1 MAVHALH
8 AFGEVNVLEMH
19 RVLPLLR
26 IVRGDHGVVE
36 VEHVALFVLLEN
48 GAENPAVAVVI
59 GELRLLQL
67 RVQLG
72 DFFEELKFAPQPARG
87 GGLGIF
93 LDRADE
99 FGVGGILLFQKR
111 LARFRA
117 AEMRV
122 VRERIFRM
130 RIHELAVALLVP
142 PRVTKIRI
150 HEEIALVHVA
160 IHALR
165 ARDRAGERV
174 LDRVAALVF
183 ANRGIAAEA
192 QALIAEFGIPTGVR
206 RRAVVRVHDVARGA
220 AARTVIARMI
230 VAAHEVEERIVQAH
244 LLQIQ
249 HDGIGA
255 VQRAEAAFTEAAR
268 GFAGRFADGRDAE
281 LELLFT
287 AALEDAEQ
295 VARLRDVPLRQRI
308 EERQH
313 AEFARVLGRD
323 GRRRVEAQRLAAGS
337 VGLAVTRG
345 FEGHRAVVVERRA
358 PEHRAVAHH
367 RVADVA
373 RFFFVAGAAGFLRD
387 AQVAGI
393 HELHELGRLV
403 IQQHARIARVRGAF
417 PEDRIARGHVG
428 FALQQAGRRIAAV
441 TIGAAEHDVR
451 GVVHRQLG
459 VRGRGVLG
467 RVALETAAALAH
479 RVVARLVHEVAGF
492 YFGGCGR
499 GEVFAGNG
507 NFGAEAGF
515 LGARRK
521 GEEKQGEQWEQGFEA
536 ERRNRKRERTRPAG
550 RFGRPAQNVVS
561 QF

>member
-1 MAVHALH
+1 MRRVDAELEDVVAHDLRIVAAEIARDGRVVFVPLHALVGLHGNVAAETTRRPRRVADLAREAAVVVRELLGALARGRHVAPRLAVAAQGFRVPRLGVVARMRGVDHVGGLRNFPARIGTHARALEETLALPDEARSPRGVARAEINTRELARLARDGVRDFQRAFRAVFEIELIAVARRDEPRALADGAVAVDALNGRGRARFAVEIAVAVDVREEMAVHALH

-72 DFFEELKFAPQPARG
+72 DFFEELEFTPQPARG
-87 GGLGIF
+87 GGLGVI

-142 PRVTKIRI
+142 PRVTEIRI
-150 HEEIALVHVA
+150 HEEIPLVHVA

-206 RRAVVRVHDVARGA
+206 WRAVVRVHDVARGA

-230 VAAHEVEERIVQAH
+230 VAAHEIEERIVQAH

-255 VQRAEAAFTEAAR
+255 VQRAEAAFAQAAR

-323 GRRRVEAQRLAAGS
+323 GRRRV
-337 VGLAVTRG
+337 
-345 FEGHRAVVVERRA
+345 
-358 PEHRAVAHH
+358 
-367 RVADVA
+367 
-373 RFFFVAGAAGFLRD
+373 
-387 AQVAGI
+387 
-393 HELHELGRLV
+393 
-403 IQQHARIARVRGAF
+403 
-417 PEDRIARGHVG
+417 
-428 FALQQAGRRIAAV
+428 QA
-441 TIGAAEHDVR
+441 
-451 GVVHRQLG
+451 
-459 VRGRGVLG
+459 
-467 RVALETAAALAH
+467 
-479 RVVARLVHEVAGF
+479 
-492 YFGGCGR
+492 
-499 GEVFAGNG
+499 
-507 NFGAEAGF
+507 
-515 LGARRK
+515 
-521 GEEKQGEQWEQGFEA
+521 
-536 ERRNRKRERTRPAG
+536 
-550 RFGRPAQNVVS
+550 
-561 QF
+561 